1 MESWI
6 STRIRVNETTLIVG
20 EISFF
25 IYFIFFL
32 SMAMDNDVAIMA
44 VNRDRKRVEE
54 NCDVQE
60 NEM

>member
-1 MESWI
+1 
-6 STRIRVNETTLIVG
+6 
-20 EISFF
+20 
-25 IYFIFFL
+25 
-32 SMAMDNDVAIMA
+32 MAMDNDVAIMA